1 MTAGIWTARLRV
13 AALRFGLWMGSPLR
27 PAEGANTNF
36 LRDASRAWRMF
47 AFARSLAYHRAIA
60 RNRQTYLG
68 ALWLPLGFVLF
79 AGGISLLW
87 AQIFDRPLNTYLPY
101 VTFGLFVWNLVLG
114 SLTDG
119 ARVMQEN
126 RNLILQSNTPL
137 LIYPLTAMLKQSI
150 MAAYNIPFV
159 ILVAVAFSPAFD
171 PAMLLALPG
180 LMLVWIL
187 GLAVC
192 VSLSILCTYLPD
204 LSEII
209 ASGLRFVFFFT
220 PILWLPSTREGLHH
234 IWMWN
239 PFFYLIEVVR
249 SPLSGNHE
257 MLPLAF
263 AVTGALAIAAWV
275 VAIFVYRR
283 FAGAVPTRLGG

>member
-1 MTAGIWTARLRV
+1 MTSGIWATRLRV
-13 AALRFGLWMGSPLR
+13 AALRLGLWMSGPLR
-27 PAEGANTNF
+27 PAKGANADF
-36 LRDASRAWRMF
+36 VRDTLRAWSMF
-47 AFARSLAYHRAIA
+47 PFAWSLAYQRAIA
-60 RNRQTYLG
+60 RNRQAYLG

-101 VTFGLFVWNLVLG
+101 VTFGLFVWNLILG

-119 ARVMQEN
+119 ARVMQES

-137 LIYPLTAMLKQSI
+137 LVYPLTAMLKQSI
-150 MAAYNIPFV
+150 MAAYNIPV
-159 ILVAVAFSPAFD
+159 IILVAFVFSPSFD

-180 LMLVWIL
+180 LLLVWVL

-192 VSLSILCTYLPD
+192 VTLSILCTYLPD
-204 LSEII
+204 LIEII

-220 PILWLPSTREGLHH
+220 PILWLPSTREGLQH

-257 MLPLAF
+257 MSSLAF
-263 AVTGALAIAAWV
+263 TVTSALAITAWI
-275 VAIFVYRR
+275 VAIFAYRR
-283 FAGAVPTRLGG
+283 FASAIPTRLGG